1 MDICP
6 ASGALS
12 AVNGKGSGNK
22 VDAACAVSAQ
32 AAKHKPNRKKTLWRV
47 IMNNR
52 FMQRINFFTGSG
64 RRGPR
69 QDVKDDLVTE
79 GYNVIE
85 TCMFKENVNVL

>member
-1 MDICP
+1 MDKYP

-12 AVNGKGSGNK
+12 AVNGKCSGNE

-32 AAKHKPNRKKTLWRV
+32 AAKHKPKRKKTLWRV

-52 FMQRINFFTGSG
+52 FMQRINFLLVADDADL
-64 RRGPR
+64 R
-69 QDVKDDLVTE
+69 QDVKDYLATE

-85 TCMFKENVNVL
+85 TCMFKETVNVL